1 MKKISNPLTIVAIFA
16 SIAETAGTVVLPLV
30 RQELQNVFIV
40 YVMALPILV
49 VVLFFITWNFNPKV
63 LYSPN
68 DFTDESN
75 YMETLKIFY
84 DIKKT
89 VEKGKENGEKDK
101 EIIDKVYNSVSNEIR
116 RAGNIET
123 EIIKL
128 LSKNPQGLT
137 LAEIAENLSIGRS
150 STRRKLMLLYDM
162 QFIEKDYKITEN
174 NEGMKR
180 RFIIYKLAQNLE
192 LSRSV

>member
-1 MKKISNPLTIVAIFA
+1 MKKVSNPLTIVAIFA

-150 STRRKLMLLYDM
+150 STRRKVMMLMDM
-162 QFIEKDYKITEN
+162 RTIAKVLQIKEN
-174 NEGMKR
+174 NDGNR
-180 RFIIYKLAQNLE
+180 RSFAVYKLIENL
-192 LSRSV
+192 